1 MVVKIE
7 EIVYTSKFE
16 HEVKKI
22 KDRSVKI
29 EIEKRIRKIL
39 LDPESGKP
47 LGYTLKGERTVRTT
61 PYRLIYTI
69 DKKKL
74 ILLRLEHRKEV
85 YK

>member
-7 EIVYTSKFE
+7 EILYTSKFE

-22 KDRSVKI
+22 KDRVVKI

-39 LDPESGKP
+39 LNPEIGKP
-47 LGYTLKGERTVRTT
+47 LSYTLKGERTVRIT

-69 DKKKL
+69 DEKKV

>member
-7 EIVYTSKFE
+7 EILYTSKFE

-22 KDRSVKI
+22 KDRGVKI

-39 LDPESGKP
+39 LNPEIGKP
-47 LGYTLKGERTVRTT
+47 LSYTLKGERTVRIT

-69 DKKKL
+69 DEKKV